1 MGIRKRTR
9 KRLTSIPNTGPWNMK
24 GTNFAIISL
33 IMPQGY
39 YDILYNME
47 NYILELEK
55 LAGKT
60 RNHLDRVKT

>member
-1 MGIRKRTR
+1 
-9 KRLTSIPNTGPWNMK
+9 MK